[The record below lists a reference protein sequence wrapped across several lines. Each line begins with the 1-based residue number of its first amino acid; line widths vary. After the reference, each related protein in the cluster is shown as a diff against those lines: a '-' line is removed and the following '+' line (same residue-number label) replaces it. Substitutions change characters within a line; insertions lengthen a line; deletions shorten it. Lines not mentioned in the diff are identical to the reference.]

1 MKRTLTCLLLTP
13 LLALASP
20 ASAAPSAAASANP
33 PVETSRY
40 TLKGR
45 ITDEREQPLADVRVG
60 LRSANA
66 ATQTDAQGR
75 FVLEFT
81 AAQPLVKDK
90 TNAYDYLELD
100 KDGYMGRTINLVDP
114 AAFERPVAEK
124 LEPVIVT
131 EERAEFSRRMSLGF
145 TLPVNTPALQKFD
158 STSPDLSEAEWAR
171 FFSAME
177 ARKQDGPTEQVF
189 FQAYVPKEVA
199 KLKAVFLFTRH
210 GIGSIDHPR
219 LREFARRNGIGLVSA
234 KGNPVQRGFSPVSAI
249 DDDIARLGQM
259 LKRPELGTVPV
270 LTFGHS
276 NGTGF
281 AGMFPSQRP
290 ERVIAWISY
299 HSGVSFHLQFP
310 GVEKVPG
317 LAMHGNIDPFAKNGQ
332 EQTIKNLRAN
342 RNAPIALMMEGNV
355 AHSPVEKEQIAT
367 WDFIAAFCEA
377 AMLIRLNEDGSLK
390 PVALEQGWLGA
401 NYDRAQGGQ
410 QDLAIAPFADFK
422 GDRSVANWLPDR
434 EFAET
439 WQRYGKTDPRP
450 AK

>member
-1 MKRTLTCLLLTP
+1 MKRTLAALLLSP
-13 LLALASP
+13 LFVCAVVAAAPAAGSASP
-20 ASAAPSAAASANP
+20 LAEA
-33 PVETSRY
+33 VRH
-40 TLKGR
+40 TLRGR
-45 ITDEREQPLADVRVG
+45 ITDGRGQPLADVRVG
-60 LRSANA
+60 LRTANA
-66 ATQTDAQGR
+66 VTQTDAQGH
-75 FVLEFT
+75 FTLEFT
-81 AAQPLVKDK
+81 PPLAPVKDK
-90 TNAYDYLELD
+90 STAYDFLEFDKEGYL
-100 KDGYMGRTINLVDP
+100 GRSINLTDP
-114 AAFERPVAEK
+114 EAFAKPLDEK
-124 LEPVIVT
+124 LEDDVLT
-131 EERAEFSRRMSLGF
+131 DERAEFSRRMSLGF

-158 STSPDLSEAEWAR
+158 SISPDVSEAEWAR

-189 FQAYVPKEVA
+189 FQAYVPKEVV

-210 GIGSIDHPR
+210 GIGSLDHPR

-234 KGNPVQRGFSPVSAI
+234 KGNPVQRGFYPVSAI
-249 DDDIARLGQM
+249 DKDIARLGRM
-259 LKRPELGTVPV
+259 LKRPELATVPV

-355 AHSPVEKEQIAT
+355 AHGPVDKEQNAT

-377 AMLIRLNEDGSLK
+377 AMRIRLNADGTLK
-390 PVALEQGWLGA
+390 PVVVEQGWLGA
-401 NYDRAQGGQ
+401 NYNRAQGGQ
-410 QDLAIAPFADFK
+410 QELAIAPFADFK
-422 GDRSVANWLPDR
+422 GDRSVANWLPDKQ
-434 EFAET
+434 FAET
-439 WQRYGKTDPRP
+439 WQRYGTTDPRP

>member
-1 MKRTLTCLLLTP
+1 MKR
-13 LLALASP
+13 ALAALLFSP
-20 ASAAPSAAASANP
+20 LIVCAAVAAPPAAGSASP
-33 PVETSRY
+33 PAEAVRQ
-40 TLKGR
+40 TLVGR
-45 ITDEREQPLADVRVG
+45 ITDGRGQPLPDVRVG
-60 LRSANA
+60 LRTANA
-66 ATQTDAQGR
+66 VTQTNAQGR

-81 AAQPLVKDK
+81 PPLAPVKDK
-90 TNAYDYLELD
+90 KDPLDYLELD
-100 KDGYMGRTINLVDP
+100 KDGYLGRTINLADAEAFAKPVD
-114 AAFERPVAEK
+114 EK
-124 LEPVIVT
+124 LEPEILT
-131 EERAEFSRRMSLGF
+131 DERAEFSRRMSLGF

-158 STSPDLSEAEWAR
+158 SISPDLSGAEWTR

-189 FQAYVPKEVA
+189 FQAYVPKEVV

-210 GIGSIDHPR
+210 GIGSLDHPR

-234 KGNPVQRGFSPVSAI
+234 KGNPVQRGFYPVSAI
-249 DDDIARLGQM
+249 DEDIARLGRM
-259 LKRPELGTVPV
+259 LKHPELATVPV

-332 EQTIKNLRAN
+332 EQTIKNLRVN

-355 AHSPVEKEQIAT
+355 AHGPVDKEQNAT

-377 AMLIRLNEDGSLK
+377 AMRIRLNADGTLK
-390 PVALEQGWLGA
+390 PVVVEQGWLGA

-410 QDLAIAPFADFK
+410 QELAIAPFADFK
-422 GDRSVANWLPDR
+422 GDRSVANWLPDKQ
-434 EFAET
+434 FAET
-439 WQRYGKTDPRP
+439 WQRYGTTDPRP

>member
-1 MKRTLTCLLLTP
+1 MKRTLAALLLSP
-13 LLALASP
+13 LFACAAVAAPPAAGSASP
-20 ASAAPSAAASANP
+20 PAEAVSH
-33 PVETSRY
+33 
-40 TLKGR
+40 TLRGR
-45 ITDEREQPLADVRVG
+45 ITDARGQPLAGVRVG
-60 LRSANA
+60 LRTANA
-66 ATQTDAQGR
+66 VTQTDAQGH
-75 FVLEFT
+75 FALEFT
-81 AAQPLVKDK
+81 PPLAPVKDK
-90 TNAYDYLELD
+90 SNAYDFLEFDREGYL
-100 KDGYMGRTINLVDP
+100 GRSINLTDTE
-114 AAFERPVAEK
+114 AFTKPLDEK
-124 LEPVIVT
+124 LEADVLT

-145 TLPVNTPALQKFD
+145 TLPVNTPVLQKFD
-158 STSPDLSEAEWAR
+158 STSPDLSGAEWAR

-189 FQAYVPKEVA
+189 FQAYVPKEVV

-210 GIGSIDHPR
+210 GIGSLDHPR

-234 KGNPVQRGFSPVSAI
+234 KGNPVQRGFYPVSAI
-249 DDDIARLGQM
+249 DEDIARLGRM

-317 LAMHGNIDPFAKNGQ
+317 LAMHGNIDPFVKNGQ

-355 AHSPVEKEQIAT
+355 AHGPVDKEQNAT

-377 AMLIRLNEDGSLK
+377 AMRIRLNADGTLK
-390 PVALEQGWLGA
+390 PVDVEQGWLGA

-410 QDLAIAPFADFK
+410 QELAIAPFADFK
-422 GDRSVANWLPDR
+422 GDRSVANWLPDKQ
-434 EFAET
+434 FAET
-439 WQRYGKTDPRP
+439 WQRYGTTDPRP